1 MFNIFL
7 SKGFGVDILKVV
19 RRRISRR
26 RSSSKSSNNS
36 SKRRKKA
43 WESTRWWECAQA
55 IATTI

>member
-7 SKGFGVDILKVV
+7 SKGFGLDILKVV
-19 RRRISRR
+19 RRRISR